1 MKFWKKRQDQEEN
14 MTGLP
19 ESDGKKAQ
27 TGAHTDNGLRSRQST
42 D

>member
-1 MKFWKKRQDQEEN
+1 MA
-14 MTGLP
+14 GLP

-27 TGAHTDNGLRSRQST
+27 TGAHTDNGLGSRQST